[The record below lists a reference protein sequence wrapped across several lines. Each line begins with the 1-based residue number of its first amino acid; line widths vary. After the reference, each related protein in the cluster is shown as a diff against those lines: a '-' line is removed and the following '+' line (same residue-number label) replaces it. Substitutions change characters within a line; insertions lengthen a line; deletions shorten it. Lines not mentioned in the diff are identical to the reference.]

1 MITEFAKFGLSNN
14 KVGLSRQSRN
24 RKRTHSGLGIVPFR
38 SGGDLKCYVI
48 AKRGGAYV
56 GSGGTI
62 VVSLFRAG
70 SAGLG
75 TYQSKVYVNGVLQGG
90 TSSGSARSGLGSW
103 VAAFNANT
111 TNSLNSN
118 LKAVLVTEANAAF
131 SDSLAV
137 GDGTTMSHGL

>member
-1 MITEFAKFGLSNN
+1 MLTEFAKFGLSNN

-24 RKRTHSGLGIVPFR
+24 RTHSGLGIASFR

-62 VVSLFRAG
+62 VVSLFRAS
-70 SAGLG
+70 SAGIG

-90 TSSGSARSGLGSW
+90 TTVGGTRSGLLTW